1 MMEGVTEIQSVM
13 YDLVM
18 KVTNEM
24 KFEISTINETF
35 DASKM
40 IFATNAASKT

>member
-1 MMEGVTEIQSVM
+1 M

-18 KVTNEM
+18 KVTDEIKSEM
-24 KFEISTINETF
+24 EVSTINETF

-40 IFATNAASKT
+40 MFVTGAASKM

>member
-1 MMEGVTEIQSVM
+1 MS
-13 YDLVM
+13 DLVM

-24 KFEISTINETF
+24 KSEMEVSTINETF

-40 IFATNAASKT
+40 MFATNAASKMKLH